1 MVQCSFV
8 EMLSHLK
15 NRESTA
21 ALRPSSYDRRK
32 RARIGDVVLILR
44 TDTVLATTIA
54 DFDGLETRT
63 GSSIFSKVA
72 HGSLSPRCAH
82 ALLDYEGGARSKK
95 SATRRAL
102 RVGRYGRNK
111 LGEDGHQSGIGV
123 ANSSIITCLITSPG
137 TPTCDSRRNLRPIQ

>member
-1 MVQCSFV
+1 MNKPGIMILMIVHKRLKKSSMVQCSFV

-63 GSSIFSKVA
+63 GVEHFFQSRSRLTFS
-72 HGSLSPRCAH
+72 
-82 ALLDYEGGARSKK
+82 
-95 SATRRAL
+95 AL
-102 RVGRYGRNK
+102 RPC
-111 LGEDGHQSGIGV
+111 
-123 ANSSIITCLITSPG
+123 AA
-137 TPTCDSRRNLRPIQ
+137 